1 MRMEGHYMDIAEKEC
16 LIELIKNAKGNLTLD
31 DFAERTGISKFQLS
45 RILNGKFK
53 VMPRKSTLSVIAK
66 HSVDDFAKEVF
77 DYYLAD
83 RFVISDD
90 GTSKI
95 VSCDSLTTA
104 VKNIKDEKFQNALRK
119 IVRACKGILFND
131 LSALPFDWT
140 VKYTKNNPSI
150 STSLQPILEIET
162 GGNGGIDKWIFY
174 FEPDEQK
181 YENGFFFTFLG
192 SIMCKNIPPNTKIS
206 LIVSGLELYKQVTAL
221 PPPDLNFSFSIIS
234 VDYETQI
241 VDSEHIYSF
250 PPGVTFKEYDKIC
263 IAEGTVFPKKL
274 LPEDLQ

>member
-1 MRMEGHYMDIAEKEC
+1 MDNAEKEC

-31 DFAERTGISKFQLS
+31 DFAELTGISKFQLS

-53 VMPRKSTLSVIAK
+53 IMPRKSTLSVIAK
-66 HSVDDFAKEVF
+66 HSADDFAKEVF
-77 DYYLAD
+77 HKYLSESIV
-83 RFVISDD
+83 RSDD
-90 GTSKI
+90 GTRKI
-95 VSCDSLTTA
+95 ISCDSLTTA
-104 VKNIKDEKFQNALRK
+104 VQNVKDEKFQKALKK
-119 IVRACKGILFND
+119 ITRTCKGILFND
-131 LSALPFDWT
+131 LSLLPFDWT

-150 STSLQPILEIET
+150 STSLQPMLEIET

-206 LIVSGLELYKQVTAL
+206 LIVSGLELYEQVTAL

-250 PPGVTFKEYDKIC
+250 PPGVAYKEYNKIC
-263 IAEGTVFPKKL
+263 IAEDTVFPKKL